1 MELLDDVSVQLD
13 PEEVL
18 RRLHLGKEKYLEDVQ
33 EVIEIAHSI
42 IYPKVIYEVSYVDNK
57 NEDTVDIDGVR
68 FTSRVLR
75 VNLDKIKRVFPYI
88 MTIGKELENKATSF
102 GDILKRYYLETI
114 GNVALDSIGKY
125 LEDHLRK
132 KYRLGKISEMNPGS
146 LENWPITQQKQL
158 FSIFGNV
165 EDLIG
170 VKLTDSFLMI
180 PRKSVSG
187 IYFPTE
193 VMFYSCQL
201 CPRKKCEERQ
211 APYDK
216 NLKDRYDDIQSTR
229 KMGYLKPMEMEGS

>member
-1 MELLDDVSVQLD
+1 MELLDDISVQLD

-18 RRLHLGKEKYLEDVQ
+18 KRLHLDKEKYVEDVQ
-33 EVIEIAHSI
+33 ELIEIAHSI
-42 IYPKVIYEVSYVDNK
+42 INPKVIYEVSYVDNK

-88 MTIGKELENKATSF
+88 MTIGEELENKAKSI
-102 GDILKRYYLETI
+102 GNIVKQLYLETI
-114 GNVALDSIGKY
+114 GNIALDIIGTY
-125 LEDHLRK
+125 LEDYLKR

-146 LENWPITQQKQL
+146 LEDWPITQQEQM

-165 EDLIG
+165 EDLVG

-193 VMFYSCQL
+193 VTFYSCQL
-201 CPRKKCEERQ
+201 CPRKNCEERQ
-211 APYDK
+211 APYDE
-216 NLKDRYDDIQSTR
+216 NLEDKYSARAN
-229 KMGYLKPMEMEGS
+229 